1 MRFTRTLARRAA
13 ASGRRIFDQLTRRAF
28 STLIVGIALLP
39 GIALAGAIEITDETN
54 TTVHFAEPVDR
65 IVIFN
70 TANGEYVRA
79 VAPETI
85 IGIDGG
91 AMSDPGYWPET
102 LPIVGANQREPN
114 YEAIIGLEPDVVI
127 FPINGAWEE
136 ARDTLSAFDI
146 PVLVFT
152 GWDPLQREAIVTKTG
167 LMTGREDQAE
177 TLNAWFDELYA
188 RLESSLANVGDHRR
202 VFVEHGADWRAPI
215 PGSGWHDM
223 IIAGGGDS
231 ILSDIDIADQPSSRG
246 SVHAFEIDPEVVL
259 AANPEVIIK
268 FRDRAYLGQP
278 PEVVTAHYGALLDR
292 PGWTDLTAVKNDE
305 LHTVNWFVMNTA
317 GKVIGSLYI
326 AKWLYPDAFSDV
338 NPDEVARVFLEDFQG
353 VPFPENGYAY
363 SPNSAD

>member
-1 MRFTRTLARRAA
+1 MRFTFTRPRRAA
-13 ASGRRIFDQLTRRAF
+13 VSSKRTLHRLTRRTF
-28 STLIVGIALLP
+28 SALFVAIALLP
-39 GIALAGAIEITDETN
+39 GAAVAGAIAITDETD
-54 TTVHFAEPVDR
+54 TTVTFAEPVDR

-85 IGIDGG
+85 VGIDGG
-91 AMSDPGYWPET
+91 AKRDPGYWPDT
-102 LPIVGANQREPN
+102 LPLAGTNQREPN
-114 YEAIIGLEPDVVI
+114 YEAIVGLEPDVVI

-136 ARDTLSAFDI
+136 ARDKLAAFDI

-152 GWDPLQREAIVTKTG
+152 GWNPLQREAIVTKTG
-167 LMTGREDQAE
+167 LMTGHEAE
-177 TLNAWFDELYA
+177 AERLNTWFDGLYA
-188 RLESSLANVGDHRR
+188 RLESGLAGVQKRR
-202 VFVEHGADWRAPI
+202 IFVEHGADWRAPI

-231 ILSDIDIADQPSSRG
+231 ILSGVDIAKQPASRG
-246 SVHAFEIDPEVVL
+246 SVHAFEIDPEVVIE
-259 AANPEVIIK
+259 ADPEVIVK

-278 PEVVTAHYGALLDR
+278 PAVQVSHYEALLAR
-292 PGWTDLTAVKNDE
+292 PGWSDLTAVKNGE

-326 AKWLYPDAFSDV
+326 AKWLYPEEFADV
-338 NPDEVARVFLEDFQG
+338 DPDEVARTFLEDYQG

-363 SPNSAD
+363 SPGTTD